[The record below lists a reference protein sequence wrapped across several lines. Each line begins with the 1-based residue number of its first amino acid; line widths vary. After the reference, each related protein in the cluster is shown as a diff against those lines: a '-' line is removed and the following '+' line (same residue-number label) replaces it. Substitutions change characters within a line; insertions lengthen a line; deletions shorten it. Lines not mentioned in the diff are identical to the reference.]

1 MEIVKMKNKKQQEKN
16 LIRRKRYQVLRAMG
30 YSSKEAQRMRH
41 IDIDLSGLRFRK
53 STGEL
58 ITGTKTNKRLN
69 DIRRY
74 IETGSVERELYKVVA
89 KAKKYDSNPRLNK
102 TVYSSWGLVVHGE
115 EHKESTMKA
124 IKRYAIKHGL
134 TEEQAYYL
142 TYLSYKHGCTLD
154 EAREMAVTNEGVWV
168 IS

>member
-16 LIRRKRYQVLRAMG
+16 LIRRKRYQALRAMG

-53 STGEL
+53 STGRL
-58 ITGTKTNKRLN
+58 ITGVKTNKRLN
-69 DIRRY
+69 DIQRF
-74 IETGSVERELYKVVA
+74 IETDRVERELYKVVA
-89 KAKKYDSNPRLNK
+89 KARKYDSNPRLNK
-102 TVYSSWGLVVHGE
+102 TVYSSWGLVVHDD
-115 EHKESTMKA
+115 EHKEATMKA
-124 IKRYAIKHGL
+124 IKRYAIKHDL

-154 EAREMAVTNEGVWV
+154 EARQMAVTNEGVWV

>member
-1 MEIVKMKNKKQQEKN
+1 MKNKKSNKKNN
-16 LIRRKRYQVLRAMG
+16 LIRRKRYQALRAMG
-30 YSSKEAQRMRH
+30 YSSKDAQRMRH

-53 STGEL
+53 STGKL

-69 DIRRY
+69 DIRGY
-74 IETGSVERELYKVVA
+74 IEKDSVDREIYKVVA

-102 TVYSSWGLVVHGE
+102 TVYSSWGLVVHDD
-115 EHKESTMKA
+115 EHKEATMKA
-124 IKRYAIKHGL
+124 IKRYAIKHDL

>member
-1 MEIVKMKNKKQQEKN
+1 MKNKKNNKKKN
-16 LIRRKRYQVLRAMG
+16 LIRRKRYQALRAMG
-30 YSSKEAQRMRH
+30 YSSKDAQRMRH

-53 STGEL
+53 STGKL
-58 ITGTKTNKRLN
+58 ITGEKTKNRLN
-69 DIRRY
+69 DIQRF
-74 IETGSVERELYKVVA
+74 IETDRVERELYKVVA

-124 IKRYAIKHGL
+124 IKRYAIKHNL

-154 EAREMAVTNEGVWV
+154 EAYEMAVSNEGVWV
-168 IS
+168 IT

>member
-1 MEIVKMKNKKQQEKN
+1 MKNKKNNKKKN
-16 LIRRKRYQVLRAMG
+16 LIRRKRYQALRAMG

-41 IDIDLSGLRFRK
+41 IDIDLTGLRFRK
-53 STGEL
+53 STGKL

-69 DIRRY
+69 DIQRY
-74 IETGSVERELYKVVA
+74 IEKDSVDRGIYKVVA

-102 TVYSSWGLVVHGE
+102 TVYSSWGLVVHGD
-115 EHKESTMKA
+115 EHKEATMKA
-124 IKRYAIKHGL
+124 IKRYAIKHDL

-154 EAREMAVTNEGVWV
+154 EAREMAVSNEGVWV